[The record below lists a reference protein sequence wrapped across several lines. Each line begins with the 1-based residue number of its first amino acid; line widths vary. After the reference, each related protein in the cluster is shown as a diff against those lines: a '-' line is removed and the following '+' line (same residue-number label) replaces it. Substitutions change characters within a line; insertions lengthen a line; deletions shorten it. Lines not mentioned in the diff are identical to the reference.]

1 MISTSV
7 QPVATPVQIAY
18 ACESGR
24 LGYRPWLDGVRGIA
38 ITAVFIHHLQ
48 HFIYQGR
55 PLFLPLGSLGVDIF
69 FVLSGFLI
77 TTLLLE
83 EHASKN
89 TINLKNFYIRRAL
102 RLLPALFVLL
112 AFTAL
117 FALLFLPFSE
127 AMTTARLSFIAIFYG
142 TNWALA
148 FGERSDLLGHLWSLA
163 VEEQFYVIWPLA
175 LMLLLRSG
183 LAKRRLVLLIV
194 SLIVLV
200 CLYRCLLV
208 SPEVD
213 PLRIYFGSDTR
224 ADSLLAGCL
233 VAMLVSWQMVP
244 RTRRT
249 LTALKFAGGFSVLI
263 VAAYIFNISGV
274 PGRTLYQIGFT
285 VFAISVGVFIL
296 QVMMTPN
303 SRYKSILQRPTLVW
317 IGKLSYSLYL
327 WHFFTI
333 GLTLRIPVS
342 NPIRVAIA
350 IPIALGIAT
359 SSYYLIEKPFL
370 KLKSRYAAEHGK
382 VAAPRLS
389 LVSSPPVPVQ

>member
-24 LGYRPWLDGVRGIA
+24 LGYRPWLDGLRGIA

-48 HFIYQGR
+48 HFIYQGDR
-55 PLFLPLGSLGVDIF
+55 LFGWLFLPFGSLGVDIF

-83 EHASKN
+83 EHASTN
-89 TINLKNFYIRRAL
+89 TINLKKFYIRRAL

-127 AMTTARLSFIAIFYG
+127 ATTTARLSIIAIFYG

-175 LMLLLRSG
+175 LMLVLRFG
-183 LAKRRLVLLIV
+183 LARRRLVLLIV

-224 ADSLLAGCL
+224 ADSLLAGCPVARL
-233 VAMLVSWQMVP
+233 VGWRMVP

-249 LTALKFAGGFSVLI
+249 LTA
-263 VAAYIFNISGV
+263 
-274 PGRTLYQIGFT
+274 
-285 VFAISVGVFIL
+285 
-296 QVMMTPN
+296 
-303 SRYKSILQRPTLVW
+303 
-317 IGKLSYSLYL
+317 
-327 WHFFTI
+327 
-333 GLTLRIPVS
+333 
-342 NPIRVAIA
+342 
-350 IPIALGIAT
+350 
-359 SSYYLIEKPFL
+359 
-370 KLKSRYAAEHGK
+370 
-382 VAAPRLS
+382 
-389 LVSSPPVPVQ
+389 